1 MEQAGWIPGKDGITI
16 VHASSFN
23 GAGRINPRS
32 QLEAFSWASSRSSR
46 DWPGRTNPSRP
57 RDATLDRRIKSLSP
71 SPPPPR
77 HDLLRPSVR
86 SRAPSLPTM
95 EPGLSIESGSAIRVV
110 VLPVGGAIP
119 PQCLRDY
126 AALVARHA
134 RVDLASLRP
143 YYSEHQKSPF
153 AHQPW
158 DTGCL
163 RLKFVLGGCVPSPW
177 EDFQSSRKVLAVVGI
192 CHLPSSPDLA
202 KVAAD
207 FVDAART
214 YPSALVSR
222 CFAFCPTDAQLLE
235 EKKDGIIMFPPSD
248 QKSLELHMLTMIQDL
263 SASLLMEFE
272 KWVLRAES
280 TGTILKTPLDSQSS
294 LGSEEVHT
302 LGVPSI
308 LTSVIKAKKRRLGRA
323 QKIIGDYC
331 LLAGSPADA
340 NAHYTT
346 AIDLARLTGDV
357 FWHAGALEGSVCALV
372 VDRMGQND
380 PVLEDEVKYRYYTI
394 IQLYRRATLQDNA
407 QRVSPVSFELE
418 AALKLARYLCRR
430 EVAKEVSDLLMGAAD
445 GAKALIDAS
454 DRLILYI
461 EIARLFGSLSYKRK
475 AAFFSRQVA
484 QLYLQQDNAYAAMSA
499 MQVLTMTTNAY
510 HVQSRKTSRH
520 DHATVKEPGAS
531 NSNTDSGKAH
541 PQCVV
546 SLFESQWSTLQMVVL
561 REILMSS
568 IRAADPLTSWSAAA
582 RLLRSFYPLITPAGQ
597 SGLAS
602 SLSNSADRLP
612 WGTRCADPCLP
623 FIRLHSLPFH
633 PSQREIVKRNPHKK
647 EWWIGAGPSGPFIY
661 TPFTKGG
668 TSGSSKQEINWIVG
682 EPVQVMIELANPCS
696 FDLVVESIYLSVHSG
711 NFDAFPVTVNLPANT
726 SKLVLLSGIP
736 TQVGQVSIPGCIV
749 HSFGVITEHLFKEV
763 DSLLLG
769 AAQGLVL
776 SDPFRCCGSSKFKS
790 VNFPNIAVVPP
801 LPLLVAN
808 VVGGDGSIL
817 LYEGEI
823 RDVLITLTNAGTV
836 PVEEANIALS
846 GKNQDSVISIAHS
859 TWKSALPMKP
869 GGEVTFKVTLRAWHL
884 SLTDL
889 EADCSRSHAN
899 PRRIAREGINPF
911 LNIHYAGPS
920 ANQGSGEVSLPPG
933 RRLVVPLNI
942 CVVQGMRLVRARLLS
957 MEIPARFSEA
967 HLKSASDKDNISNG
981 SDMLH
986 NDISLL
992 KIDPY
997 KGSWGLRLL
1006 ELELFNPTDVVF
1018 DVDVSVHLDGTNEK
1032 QMLLLEDNT
1041 ADAACHKTR
1050 IDRDYSARVLIP
1062 LEHFKLPV
1070 LDASFFI
1077 KENGSDEPMGSKAA
1091 TIAEKNAKAELNA
1104 SISNLISKIK
1114 VRWHS
1119 GRNSSGEL
1127 NIKDAIQAALQ
1138 ASILDILL
1146 PDPLTFSFRLGK
1158 DGTMTQTDSLSAKPG
1173 DDSSHSTD
1181 DNAGPSTVESVL
1193 RCKDPISAH
1202 EMTHMEVQIRN
1213 NTKEIIRMNLSISC
1227 KDVAGENC
1235 FDENSATVLWA
1246 GVLSDIQLE
1255 VPPLQEVVHP
1265 FSVYFLVPGD
1275 YSLQSSSVIIDATDV
1290 LRARAK
1296 AESPD
1301 EPILCR
1307 GSLFH
1312 IHVVGTE

>member
-1 MEQAGWIPGKDGITI
+1 
-16 VHASSFN
+16 
-23 GAGRINPRS
+23 
-32 QLEAFSWASSRSSR
+32 
-46 DWPGRTNPSRP
+46 
-57 RDATLDRRIKSLSP
+57 
-71 SPPPPR
+71 
-77 HDLLRPSVR
+77 
-86 SRAPSLPTM
+86 M
-95 EPGLSIESGSAIRVV
+95 EPGLSIESGSAIRVA
-110 VLPVGGAIP
+110 VLPVGGPIP
-119 PQCLRDY
+119 PQSLRDY
-126 AALVARHA
+126 AALVAEHA

-153 AHQPW
+153 SHQPW

-202 KVAAD
+202 RVAAD
-207 FVDAART
+207 FLDASRT
-214 YPSALVSR
+214 YPSSLASR
-222 CFAFCPTDAQLLE
+222 CFAFCPTDVQLLE
-235 EKKDGIIMFPPSD
+235 ERKDGIIMFPPSD

-263 SASLLMEFE
+263 AASLLMEFE

-294 LGSEEVHT
+294 LGSEE
-302 LGVPSI
+302 
-308 LTSVIKAKKRRLGRA
+308 VIKAKKRRLGRA

-372 VDRMGQND
+372 VDRMMGQSD

-461 EIARLFGSLSYKRK
+461 EIARLFGSLGYKRK

-510 HVQSRKTSRH
+510 HVQSRKTSKP
-520 DHATVKEPGAS
+520 DHASLKS
-531 NSNTDSGKAH
+531 
-541 PQCVV
+541 VV

-633 PSQREIVKRNPHKK
+633 PSQRDIVKRNPHKK

-668 TSGSSKQEINWIVG
+668 TSGTSKQEINWIVG

-711 NFDAFPVTVNLPANT
+711 NFDAFPVTVNLPPNT

-736 TQVGQVSIPGCIV
+736 TKVGRVSIPGCIV

-790 VNFPNIAVVPP
+790 VNFPTISIVPP

-859 TWKSALPMKP
+859 TWKSALPIKP

-884 SLTDL
+884 SLADL
-889 EADCSRSHAN
+889 EADGSRSPAN

-920 ANQGSGEVSLPPG
+920 AAKGNGEVSLPPG
-933 RRLVVPLNI
+933 RRLAVPLNI

-967 HLKSASDKDNISNG
+967 HLRHVSGKDNISDESN
-981 SDMLH
+981 MLH

-1018 DVDVSVHLDGTNEK
+1018 DVDVSVHLDGTIVP
-1032 QMLLLEDNT
+1032 EDNT
-1041 ADAACHKTR
+1041 ADVACHKTR

-1070 LDASFFI
+1070 LDASFFV
-1077 KENGSDEPMGSKAA
+1077 KENGSDEQLGSKVA

-1114 VRWHS
+1114 VRWNS

-1146 PDPLTFSFRLGK
+1146 PDPLTFSFRLAK
-1158 DGTMTQTDSLSAKPG
+1158 DAKPAN
-1173 DDSSHSTD
+1173 DSNH
-1181 DNAGPSTVESVL
+1181 STVENVGPSAGENVL

-1202 EMTHMEVQIRN
+1202 KMTHMEVQIRN
-1213 NTKEIIRMNLSISC
+1213 NTKEIIQMNLSISC

-1235 FDENSATVLWA
+1235 FEENSATVLWA
-1246 GVLSDIQLE
+1246 GVLNDIQLE
-1255 VPPLQEVVHP
+1255 VPPLQEVIHP

-1307 GSLFH
+1307 GSPFH

>member
-1 MEQAGWIPGKDGITI
+1 
-16 VHASSFN
+16 
-23 GAGRINPRS
+23 
-32 QLEAFSWASSRSSR
+32 
-46 DWPGRTNPSRP
+46 
-57 RDATLDRRIKSLSP
+57 
-71 SPPPPR
+71 
-77 HDLLRPSVR
+77 
-86 SRAPSLPTM
+86 M
-95 EPGLSIESGSAIRVV
+95 EPGVSIESGSAIRVA
-110 VLPVGGAIP
+110 VLPVGGPIP
-119 PQCLRDY
+119 PACLRDY

-158 DTGCL
+158 GAGCL

-192 CHLPSSPDLA
+192 CHLPSSPDLSR
-202 KVAAD
+202 VAAD
-207 FVDAART
+207 FVDAARS
-214 YPSALVSR
+214 YPSALANR
-222 CFAFCPTDAQLLE
+222 CFAFCPTDAQLV
-235 EKKDGIIMFPPSD
+235 EKKRDDIIMFPPSD
-248 QKSLELHMLTMIQDL
+248 QQSLELHMLTMIQDL

-294 LGSEEVHT
+294 LGSEEV
-302 LGVPSI
+302 
-308 LTSVIKAKKRRLGRA
+308 IKAKKRRLGRA

-340 NAHYTT
+340 NAHYAT
-346 AIDLARLTGDV
+346 AIELARLTGDV

-372 VDRMGQND
+372 ADRMAESD
-380 PVLEDEVKYRYYTI
+380 PVLEDEVKFRYYTI

-430 EVAKEVSDLLMGAAD
+430 QCAKEVSDLLMGAAD

-461 EIARLFGSLSYKRK
+461 EIARLFGTLGYNRK

-499 MQVLTMTTNAY
+499 MQVLTTTTTAY
-510 HVQSRKTSRH
+510 HVQSRKTSKM
-520 DHATVKEPGAS
+520 DHGLLKS
-531 NSNTDSGKAH
+531 
-541 PQCVV
+541 VV

-568 IRAADPLTSWSAAA
+568 IRAADPLSSWSAAA

-602 SLSNSADRLP
+602 SLANSADRLP
-612 WGTRCADPCLP
+612 
-623 FIRLHSLPFH
+623 LHSFPLH
-633 PSQREIVKRNPHKK
+633 PSQREIVKRNPNKK
-647 EWWIGAGPSGPFIY
+647 EWWTGGGPSGPFIY

-668 TSGSSKQEINWIVG
+668 SSGTSKQE
-682 EPVQVMIELANPCS
+682 
-696 FDLVVESIYLSVHSG
+696 
-711 NFDAFPVTVNLPANT
+711 
-726 SKLVLLSGIP
+726 LVLIFHQTHPNWFCYLEF
-736 TQVGQVSIPGCIV
+736 QHKLDKYQ
-749 HSFGVITEHLFKEV
+749 F
-763 DSLLLG
+763 LG
-769 AAQGLVL
+769 ALFIALVL
-776 SDPFRCCGSSKFKS
+776 SQNTYSKRSIVYSLELHKGLCCGSSKFKS
-790 VNFPNIAVVPP
+790 VNFPSISVVPP

-836 PVEEANIALS
+836 PVEEANVALS
-846 GKNQDSVISIAHS
+846 GKNQDSVMSIAHS
-859 TWKSALPMKP
+859 TWKSALPIKP
-869 GGEVTFKVTLRAWHL
+869 GGEVTFAVTLRAWHL
-884 SLTDL
+884 SPTDL
-889 EADCSRSHAN
+889 EADGSRSPAN
-899 PRRIAREGINPF
+899 SRRIAREGINPF
-911 LNIHYAGPS
+911 LDIHYAGPS
-920 ANQGSGEVSLPPG
+920 GNSESNDVSLPPG

-957 MEIPARFSEA
+957 MELPARFTDA
-967 HLKSASDKDNISNG
+967 HLRSVSSKGNLSNDSDAIR
-981 SDMLH
+981 

-997 KGSWGLRLL
+997 KGSWDLRLL

-1018 DVDVSVHLDGTNEK
+1018 DVDVSVHLDGTSIEQK
-1032 QMLLLEDNT
+1032 VLPEDKT
-1041 ADAACHKTR
+1041 VGSACHKTR

-1070 LDASFFI
+1070 LDTSFFV
-1077 KENGSDEPMGSKAA
+1077 KENGSDEPLGSRAA
-1091 TIAEKNAKAELNA
+1091 TLAEKNAKAELNA
-1104 SISNLISKIK
+1104 SINNLISKIK
-1114 VRWHS
+1114 VKWHS

-1127 NIKDAIQAALQ
+1127 NIKDAIQTALQ
-1138 ASILDILL
+1138 ASIMDILL
-1146 PDPLTFSFRLGK
+1146 PDPLTFSFRHAK
-1158 DGTMTQTDSLSAKPG
+1158 DGTAAKTDSLKEPG
-1173 DDSSHSTD
+1173 DDSSHSAD
-1181 DNAGPSTVESVL
+1181 ESVL
-1193 RCKDPISAH
+1193 RCKDPISAN

-1213 NTKEIIRMNLSISC
+1213 NTKETIRMNLSISC

-1246 GVLSDIQLE
+1246 GVLSDIYLE
-1255 VPPLQEVVHP
+1255 VQPLQEVVHP
-1265 FSVYFLVPGD
+1265 FSIYFLVPGD
-1275 YSLQSSSVIIDATDV
+1275 YSLQAASVIIDATDV

-1307 GSLFH
+1307 GSPFH
-1312 IHVVGTE
+1312 IHIVGTA

>member
-1 MEQAGWIPGKDGITI
+1 
-16 VHASSFN
+16 
-23 GAGRINPRS
+23 
-32 QLEAFSWASSRSSR
+32 
-46 DWPGRTNPSRP
+46 
-57 RDATLDRRIKSLSP
+57 
-71 SPPPPR
+71 
-77 HDLLRPSVR
+77 
-86 SRAPSLPTM
+86 
-95 EPGLSIESGSAIRVV
+95 
-110 VLPVGGAIP
+110 
-119 PQCLRDY
+119 
-126 AALVARHA
+126 
-134 RVDLASLRP
+134 
-143 YYSEHQKSPF
+143 
-153 AHQPW
+153 
-158 DTGCL
+158 
-163 RLKFVLGGCVPSPW
+163 
-177 EDFQSSRKVLAVVGI
+177 
-192 CHLPSSPDLA
+192 
-202 KVAAD
+202 
-207 FVDAART
+207 
-214 YPSALVSR
+214 
-222 CFAFCPTDAQLLE
+222 
-235 EKKDGIIMFPPSD
+235 
-248 QKSLELHMLTMIQDL
+248 MLTMIQDL
-263 SASLLMEFE
+263 AASLLMEFE

-294 LGSEEVHT
+294 LGSEE
-302 LGVPSI
+302 
-308 LTSVIKAKKRRLGRA
+308 VIKAKKRRLGRA

-357 FWHAGALEGSVCALV
+357 FWHAGALEGIVCALV
-372 VDRMGQND
+372 VDRMGQSD

-418 AALKLARYLCRR
+418 AALKLARHLCRR
-430 EVAKEVSDLLMGAAD
+430 ELAKEVSDLLMGAAD

-461 EIARLFGSLSYKRK
+461 EIARLFGSLGYKRK

-510 HVQSRKTSRH
+510 HVQSRKTSKS
-520 DHATVKEPGAS
+520 DHASPKELGAS
-531 NSNTDSGKAH
+531 NSNADSGKVH
-541 PQCVV
+541 PQSVV
-546 SLFESQWSTLQMVVL
+546 SLFESRWSTLQMVVL

-602 SLSNSADRLP
+602 SLANSADRLP

-623 FIRLHSLPFH
+623 FIRLHSLPLH
-633 PSQREIVKRNPHKK
+633 PSQRDIVKRNPHKK

-668 TSGSSKQEINWIVG
+668 TSGTSKQEINWIVG
-682 EPVQVMIELANPCS
+682 EPVQVMVELANPCS

-711 NFDAFPVTVNLPANT
+711 NFDAFPVSVNLPPNT

-736 TQVGQVSIPGCIV
+736 TRVGQVSIPGCIV

-763 DSLLLG
+763 DCLLLG
-769 AAQGLVL
+769 ATQGLVL

-790 VNFPNIAVVPP
+790 VNFPSISVVPP

-859 TWKSALPMKP
+859 TWKSALPIKP

-889 EADCSRSHAN
+889 EADVGRSPTNSR
-899 PRRIAREGINPF
+899 RTQREGINPF
-911 LNIHYAGPS
+911 LNIHYAGP
-920 ANQGSGEVSLPPG
+920 ANQGNGEVSLPPG

-967 HLKSASDKDNISNG
+967 HLRPVSDKDNMSNG
-981 SDMLH
+981 SDMVH

-1018 DVDVSVHLDGTNEK
+1018 DVDVSVHLDGTNGE
-1032 QMLLLEDNT
+1032 QTLNVT

-1062 LEHFKLPV
+1062 LENFKLPV
-1070 LDASFFI
+1070 LDASFFV
-1077 KENGSDEPMGSKAA
+1077 KENGSDEPLGSKAA

-1104 SISNLISKIK
+1104 SINNLISKIK

-1138 ASILDILL
+1138 ASIMDILL
-1146 PDPLTFSFRLGK
+1146 PDPLTFSFRLAK
-1158 DGTMTQTDSLSAKPG
+1158 DGTMAKTVSASAN
-1173 DDSSHSTD
+1173 DFSHSTNE
-1181 DNAGPSTVESVL
+1181 NACPSTGESVL

-1246 GVLSDIQLE
+1246 GVLSDIQVE
-1255 VPPLQEVVHP
+1255 VPPLQELVHP

-1275 YSLQSSSVIIDATDV
+1275 YSLQASSVIIDATDV

-1307 GSLFH
+1307 GSPFH
-1312 IHVVGTE
+1312 IHVVGTA

>member
-1 MEQAGWIPGKDGITI
+1 
-16 VHASSFN
+16 
-23 GAGRINPRS
+23 
-32 QLEAFSWASSRSSR
+32 
-46 DWPGRTNPSRP
+46 
-57 RDATLDRRIKSLSP
+57 
-71 SPPPPR
+71 
-77 HDLLRPSVR
+77 
-86 SRAPSLPTM
+86 M

-207 FVDAART
+207 FLDAART
-214 YPSALVSR
+214 YPSALVTR

-294 LGSEEVHT
+294 LGSEEV
-302 LGVPSI
+302 
-308 LTSVIKAKKRRLGRA
+308 IKAKKRRLGRA

-372 VDRMGQND
+372 VDKMGQSD

-461 EIARLFGSLSYKRK
+461 EIARLFGSLGYKRK

-790 VNFPNIAVVPP
+790 VNFPNITVVPP

-889 EADCSRSHAN
+889 ESDGSRSPAN

-920 ANQGSGEVSLPPG
+920 TNQGSGEVSLPPG

-957 MEIPARFSEA
+957 MEIPARFSES

-1018 DVDVSVHLDGTNEK
+1018 DVDVSVQLDGTNEK
-1032 QMLLLEDNT
+1032 QMLLPEDNT

-1146 PDPLTFSFRLGK
+1146 PDPLTFSFRLAK
-1158 DGTMTQTDSLSAKPG
+1158 DGTMTG
-1173 DDSSHSTD
+1173 DDSGHSAD
-1181 DNAGPSTVESVL
+1181 ENVGPSTGESVL

-1307 GSLFH
+1307 GSPFH

>member
-1 MEQAGWIPGKDGITI
+1 
-16 VHASSFN
+16 
-23 GAGRINPRS
+23 
-32 QLEAFSWASSRSSR
+32 
-46 DWPGRTNPSRP
+46 
-57 RDATLDRRIKSLSP
+57 
-71 SPPPPR
+71 
-77 HDLLRPSVR
+77 
-86 SRAPSLPTM
+86 M
-95 EPGLSIESGSAIRVV
+95 EPGVSIESGSAIRVA
-110 VLPVGGAIP
+110 VLPVGGPISPAR
-119 PQCLRDY
+119 LRDY

-158 DTGCL
+158 GGGCL

-192 CHLPSSPDLA
+192 CHLPSSPDLGC
-202 KVAAD
+202 VAAD
-207 FVDAART
+207 FVDAARS
-214 YPSALVSR
+214 YPSALASR
-222 CFAFCPTDAQLLE
+222 CFAFCPTDAQLVQ
-235 EKKDGIIMFPPSD
+235 KKRDNIIMFPPSD
-248 QKSLELHMLTMIQDL
+248 QQSLELHMLTMIQDL

-294 LGSEEVHT
+294 LGSEEV
-302 LGVPSI
+302 
-308 LTSVIKAKKRRLGRA
+308 IKAKKRRLGRA

-340 NAHYTT
+340 NAHYAT
-346 AIDLARLTGDV
+346 AIELARLTGDV

-372 VDRMGQND
+372 VDRMAESD
-380 PVLEDEVKYRYYTI
+380 PVLEDEVKFRYYTI

-430 EVAKEVSDLLMGAAD
+430 QCAKEVSDLLMGAAD

-461 EIARLFGSLSYKRK
+461 EIARLFGTLGYKRK

-499 MQVLTMTTNAY
+499 MQVLTTTTTAY
-510 HVQSRKTSRH
+510 HVQSRKTSKM
-520 DHATVKEPGAS
+520 DHGLLKLYWLSLFDSG
-531 NSNTDSGKAH
+531 NTDPGKLH
-541 PQCVV
+541 PQSVV

-568 IRAADPLTSWSAAA
+568 IRAADPLSSWSAAA
-582 RLLRSFYPLITPAGQ
+582 RLLR
-597 SGLAS
+597 
-602 SLSNSADRLP
+602 
-612 WGTRCADPCLP
+612 
-623 FIRLHSLPFH
+623 LHSFPLH
-633 PSQREIVKRNPHKK
+633 PSQREIVKRNPNKK
-647 EWWIGAGPSGPFIY
+647 EWWTGGGPSGPFIY

-668 TSGSSKQEINWIVG
+668 TSGTSKQEVNWIVG
-682 EPVQVMIELANPCS
+682 EPVQVMVELANPCS
-696 FDLVVESIYLSVHSG
+696 FDLIVESIYLSVHSG
-711 NFDAFPVTVNLPANT
+711 NFDAFPVSVNLPPNT

-749 HSFGVITEHLFKEV
+749 HCFGVITEHLFKEV
-763 DSLLLG
+763 DCLLLG

-790 VNFPNIAVVPP
+790 VNFPSISVVPP

-836 PVEEANIALS
+836 PVEEANVALS

-859 TWKSALPMKP
+859 TWKSALPIKP
-869 GGEVTFKVTLRAWHL
+869 GGEVTFAVTLRAWHL
-884 SLTDL
+884 SPTDL
-889 EADCSRSHAN
+889 EADGSRSPAN
-899 PRRIAREGINPF
+899 SRRIAREGSNPF
-911 LNIHYAGPS
+911 LDIHYAGPS
-920 ANQGSGEVSLPPG
+920 GNSESNDVSLPPG

-957 MEIPARFSEA
+957 MELPARFTDA
-967 HLKSASDKDNISNG
+967 HLRSVSSKDNLSNG
-981 SDMLH
+981 SDAIR

-997 KGSWGLRLL
+997 KGSWDLRLL

-1018 DVDVSVHLDGTNEK
+1018 DVDVSVHLDGTSVEQK
-1032 QMLLLEDNT
+1032 ILPEDKT
-1041 ADAACHKTR
+1041 ASSACHKTR

-1070 LDASFFI
+1070 LDTSFFV
-1077 KENGSDEPMGSKAA
+1077 KENGSDEPLGSRAA
-1091 TIAEKNAKAELNA
+1091 TLAEKNAKAELNA
-1104 SISNLISKIK
+1104 SINNLISKIK
-1114 VRWHS
+1114 VKWHS

-1127 NIKDAIQAALQ
+1127 NIKDAIQTALQ
-1138 ASILDILL
+1138 ASIMDILL
-1146 PDPLTFSFRLGK
+1146 PDPLTFSFRHAK
-1158 DGTMTQTDSLSAKPG
+1158 DGTTAKTDSSKEPG
-1173 DDSSHSTD
+1173 DGSSRSAD
-1181 DNAGPSTVESVL
+1181 ESVL
-1193 RCKDPISAH
+1193 RCKDPIFAN

-1213 NTKEIIRMNLSISC
+1213 NTKETIRMNLSISC

-1246 GVLSDIQLE
+1246 GVLSDIYLE
-1255 VPPLQEVVHP
+1255 VQPLQEPGNRLEEQELQGKPSPVSELLKCAGFYALRKLQKVVIEIERNEARLKKIAN
-1265 FSVYFLVPGD
+1265 V
-1275 YSLQSSSVIIDATDV
+1275 
-1290 LRARAK
+1290 ARAALTRMNNGETLSQEEMK
-1296 AESPD
+1296 SYLEEIIRLAS
-1301 EPILCR
+1301 I
-1307 GSLFH
+1307 
-1312 IHVVGTE
+1312 

>member
-1 MEQAGWIPGKDGITI
+1 
-16 VHASSFN
+16 
-23 GAGRINPRS
+23 
-32 QLEAFSWASSRSSR
+32 
-46 DWPGRTNPSRP
+46 
-57 RDATLDRRIKSLSP
+57 
-71 SPPPPR
+71 
-77 HDLLRPSVR
+77 
-86 SRAPSLPTM
+86 M
-95 EPGLSIESGSAIRVV
+95 EPGLSIESGSAIRVA

-119 PQCLRDY
+119 PPRLREY

-134 RVDLASLRP
+134 RVDLASLRT

-158 DTGCL
+158 ETGCL
-163 RLKFVLGGCVPSPW
+163 RLKFVLGGCMPSPW
-177 EDFQSSRKVLAVVGI
+177 EDFQSSRKVLAVIGI
-192 CHLPSSPDLA
+192 CHLPSSPDLDR
-202 KVAAD
+202 VAAD
-207 FVDAART
+207 FVDAARS
-214 YPSALVSR
+214 YPSALANR
-222 CFAFCPTDAQLLE
+222 CFAFCPTDEQMAA
-235 EKKDGIIMFPPSD
+235 KKRDDIIMFPPSD
-248 QKSLELHMLTMIQDL
+248 QQSLELHMLTMIQDL
-263 SASLLMEFE
+263 AASLLMEFE

-294 LGSEEVHT
+294 LGSEEV
-302 LGVPSI
+302 
-308 LTSVIKAKKRRLGRA
+308 IKAKKRRLGRA

-331 LLAGSPADA
+331 LLAGSPVDA

-346 AIDLARLTGDV
+346 AIELARLTGDV

-372 VDRMGQND
+372 VDRMGQSD

-430 EVAKEVSDLLMGAAD
+430 ELAKEVSDLLMGAAD

-461 EIARLFGSLSYKRK
+461 EIARLFGTLGYNRK

-510 HVQSRKTSRH
+510 HVQSRKTSKINH
-520 DHATVKEPGAS
+520 DSSKEPRAS
-531 NSNTDSGKAH
+531 STDSGKVH
-541 PQCVV
+541 PQSIV
-546 SLFESQWSTLQMVVL
+546 SLFESQWSTIQMVVL

-568 IRAADPLTSWSAAA
+568 IRAADPLSSWSAAA

-602 SLSNSADRLP
+602 SLANSADKLP
-612 WGTRCADPCLP
+612 TGTRCADPCLP
-623 FIRLHSLPFH
+623 FIRLHSFPLH
-633 PSQREIVKRNPHKK
+633 PSQRDIVKRNPHKK
-647 EWWIGAGPSGPFIY
+647 EWWTGAGPSGPFIC
-661 TPFTKGG
+661 TPFSKAGASSG
-668 TSGSSKQEINWIVG
+668 TSKQEVSWIVG
-682 EPVQVMIELANPCS
+682 EPVQIMVELANPCS

-711 NFDAFPVTVNLPANT
+711 NFDAFPVSVSLPPNT

-736 TQVGQVSIPGCIV
+736 TQVGQISIPGCIV
-749 HSFGVITEHLFKEV
+749 HCFGVITEHLFKEV
-763 DSLLLG
+763 DCLLLG

-790 VNFPNIAVVPP
+790 VNFPSISVVPP

-859 TWKSALPMKP
+859 TWKSALPIKP
-869 GGEVTFKVTLRAWHL
+869 GGEVTFAVTLRAWHL
-884 SLTDL
+884 SSADL
-889 EADCSRSHAN
+889 EADGSRSPASS
-899 PRRIAREGINPF
+899 RRIAREGINPF
-911 LNIHYAGPS
+911 LNIHYAGP
-920 ANQGSGEVSLPPG
+920 AATPENGDISLPPG

-957 MEIPARFSEA
+957 MEIPARFTEA
-967 HLKSASDKDNISNG
+967 HLRPVSGKD
-981 SDMLH
+981 
-986 NDISLL
+986 DISTGNEAGHTNSNLL

-1018 DVDVSVHLDGTNEK
+1018 DVDVAVHSDDTNVDQRVISEG
-1032 QMLLLEDNT
+1032 NA
-1041 ADAACHKTR
+1041 ADAASHKTR

-1062 LEHFKLPV
+1062 LENFKLPV
-1070 LDASFFI
+1070 LDASFFV
-1077 KENGSDEPMGSKAA
+1077 KESSSDEPLGSRAA
-1091 TIAEKNAKAELNA
+1091 AIAERNAKAELNA
-1104 SISNLISKIK
+1104 SINNLISKIK
-1114 VRWHS
+1114 VKWHS

-1138 ASILDILL
+1138 ASIMDILL
-1146 PDPLTFSFRLGK
+1146 PDPLTFSFKLGNNGTSK
-1158 DGTMTQTDSLSAKPG
+1158 DSGNPP
-1173 DDSSHSTD
+1173 SHSND
-1181 DNAGPSTVESVL
+1181 GNVGPSTGNIM
-1193 RCKDPISAH
+1193 RCEDPISAH
-1202 EMTHMEVQIRN
+1202 EMTHMEVQIHN
-1213 NTKEIIRMNLSISC
+1213 NTKEIIRMHLSISC
-1227 KDVAGENC
+1227 KDVAGDNC

-1246 GVLSDIQLE
+1246 GVLSDIHLE

-1275 YSLQSSSVIIDATDV
+1275 YSLQASSVIIGATDV

-1312 IHVVGTE
+1312 IRVVGTA

>member
-1 MEQAGWIPGKDGITI
+1 
-16 VHASSFN
+16 
-23 GAGRINPRS
+23 
-32 QLEAFSWASSRSSR
+32 
-46 DWPGRTNPSRP
+46 
-57 RDATLDRRIKSLSP
+57 
-71 SPPPPR
+71 
-77 HDLLRPSVR
+77 
-86 SRAPSLPTM
+86 M
-95 EPGLSIESGSAIRVV
+95 EPGLSIESGSAIRVA
-110 VLPVGGAIP
+110 VLPVGGPIP

-202 KVAAD
+202 RVAAD
-207 FVDAART
+207 FLDAART
-214 YPSALVSR
+214 YPSALASR

-235 EKKDGIIMFPPSD
+235 ERKDGIIMFPPSD
-248 QKSLELHMLTMIQDL
+248 QKSLELHMFTMIQDL
-263 SASLLMEFE
+263 AASLLMEFE

-294 LGSEEVHT
+294 LGSEE
-302 LGVPSI
+302 
-308 LTSVIKAKKRRLGRA
+308 VIKAKKRRLGRA

-372 VDRMGQND
+372 VDRMGQSD

-461 EIARLFGSLSYKRK
+461 EIARLFGSLGYKRK

-499 MQVLTMTTNAY
+499 MQVLTMTTSAY
-510 HVQSRKTSRH
+510 HVQSRKTSKP
-520 DHATVKEPGAS
+520 DHASLKELGAS
-531 NSNTDSGKAH
+531 NSNADSGKAH
-541 PQCVV
+541 SQSVV

-633 PSQREIVKRNPHKK
+633 PSQRDIVKRNPHKK

-668 TSGSSKQEINWIVG
+668 TSGNSKQEINWIVG

-711 NFDAFPVTVNLPANT
+711 NFDAFPVTVNLPPNT

-790 VNFPNIAVVPP
+790 VNFPSISIVPP

-859 TWKSALPMKP
+859 TWKSALPIKP

-889 EADCSRSHAN
+889 EADGSRSPAN
-899 PRRIAREGINPF
+899 PRRVAREGINPF

-920 ANQGSGEVSLPPG
+920 ADQGNGVVSLPPG
-933 RRLVVPLNI
+933 RRLAVPLNI

-967 HLKSASDKDNISNG
+967 HLRPVSGKDNISDESN
-981 SDMLH
+981 MLH

-1018 DVDVSVHLDGTNEK
+1018 DVDVSVHLDGTIVP
-1032 QMLLLEDNT
+1032 EDNT
-1041 ADAACHKTR
+1041 ADVACHKTR

-1070 LDASFFI
+1070 LDASFFV
-1077 KENGSDEPMGSKAA
+1077 KENGSDEQLGSKV

-1146 PDPLTFSFRLGK
+1146 PDPLTFSFRLAK
-1158 DGTMTQTDSLSAKPG
+1158 DAKPAN
-1173 DDSSHSTD
+1173 DSSHSTVE
-1181 DNAGPSTVESVL
+1181 NVGPFTGENVL

-1202 EMTHMEVQIRN
+1202 KMTHMEVQIRN
-1213 NTKEIIRMNLSISC
+1213 NTKEIIQMNLSISC

-1235 FDENSATVLWA
+1235 FEENSATVLWA
-1246 GVLSDIQLE
+1246 GVLNDIQLE
-1255 VPPLQEVVHP
+1255 VPPLQEVMHP

-1307 GSLFH
+1307 GSPFH

>member
-1 MEQAGWIPGKDGITI
+1 
-16 VHASSFN
+16 
-23 GAGRINPRS
+23 
-32 QLEAFSWASSRSSR
+32 
-46 DWPGRTNPSRP
+46 
-57 RDATLDRRIKSLSP
+57 
-71 SPPPPR
+71 
-77 HDLLRPSVR
+77 
-86 SRAPSLPTM
+86 M
-95 EPGLSIESGSAIRVV
+95 EPGLSIESGSAIRVA
-110 VLPVGGAIP
+110 VLPVGGPIP
-119 PQCLRDY
+119 PPCLRDY
-126 AALVARHA
+126 AALVARHG
-134 RVDLASLRP
+134 RVDLSSLRP

-158 DTGCL
+158 ETGCL

-177 EDFQSSRKVLAVVGI
+177 EDFQSSRKVLAVIGI
-192 CHLPSSPDLA
+192 CHLPSSPDLDR
-202 KVAAD
+202 VAAD
-207 FVDAART
+207 FVDATRS
-214 YPSALVSR
+214 YPSALASR
-222 CFAFCPTDAQLLE
+222 CFAFCPTDAQLV
-235 EKKDGIIMFPPSD
+235 EKKRDGINIFPPSD
-248 QKSLELHMLTMIQDL
+248 QQSLEVHMLTMIQDL
-263 SASLLMEFE
+263 AASLLMEFE

-294 LGSEEVHT
+294 LGSEEV
-302 LGVPSI
+302 
-308 LTSVIKAKKRRLGRA
+308 IKAKKRRLGRA
-323 QKIIGDYC
+323 QKIIGDYHRAC
-331 LLAGSPADA
+331 K
-340 NAHYTT
+340 
-346 AIDLARLTGDV
+346 IDRRCFL
-357 FWHAGALEGSVCALV
+357 
-372 VDRMGQND
+372 VDRMGQSD

-418 AALKLARYLCRR
+418 AALKLARYLCKR
-430 EVAKEVSDLLMGAAD
+430 ELAKEVSDLLMGAAD

-461 EIARLFGSLSYKRK
+461 EIARLFGTLGYKRK

-499 MQVLTMTTNAY
+499 MQVLTMTTGAY
-510 HVQSRKTSRH
+510 HVQSRKTSNR
-520 DHATVKEPGAS
+520 DIDLPKEPRAG
-531 NSNTDSGKAH
+531 NTDYGKAH
-541 PQCVV
+541 PQSIV

-568 IRAADPLTSWSAAA
+568 IRAADPLSSWSAAA
-582 RLLRSFYPLITPAGQ
+582 RLLRTFYPLITPAGQ

-602 SLSNSADRLP
+602 SLANSADRLP
-612 WGTRCADPCLP
+612 SGTRCADPCLP
-623 FIRLHSLPFH
+623 FIRLHSFPLH
-633 PSQREIVKRNPHKK
+633 PSQKDIVKRNPHKK
-647 EWWIGAGPSGPFIY
+647 EWWTGGGPSGPFIY
-661 TPFTKGG
+661 TPFTKAG
-668 TSGSSKQEINWIVG
+668 TSGTSKQEVTWIVG
-682 EPVQVMIELANPCS
+682 EPVQVMVELANPCS

-711 NFDAFPVTVNLPANT
+711 NFDAFPVSVNLPPNT

-736 TQVGQVSIPGCIV
+736 TQVGQISIPGCIV
-749 HSFGVITEHLFKEV
+749 HCFGVITEHLFKEV
-763 DSLLLG
+763 DCLLLG

-790 VNFPNIAVVPP
+790 VNFPKISVVPS

-859 TWKSALPMKP
+859 TWKSALPIKP
-869 GGEVTFKVTLRAWHL
+869 GGEVTFAVTLRAWHL
-884 SLTDL
+884 SVADL
-889 EADCSRSHAN
+889 EADGSKSPAN
-899 PRRIAREGINPF
+899 SRRIAREGINPF
-911 LNIHYAGPS
+911 LDIHYAGPAAS
-920 ANQGSGEVSLPPG
+920 PENGAVSLPPG

-957 MEIPARFSEA
+957 MEIPAQFTEA
-967 HLKSASDKDNISNG
+967 HLRPVSGKDNTSEAA
-981 SDMLH
+981 H
-986 NDISLL
+986 NDSNLL

-1018 DVDVSVHLDGTNEK
+1018 DVDVAVHLDGTNVD
-1032 QMLLLEDNT
+1032 QNSVLEDNS

-1062 LEHFKLPV
+1062 LENFKLPV
-1070 LDASFFI
+1070 LDASFFV
-1077 KENGSDEPMGSKAA
+1077 KENGSDEPLGSKAA
-1091 TIAEKNAKAELNA
+1091 TIAERNAKAELNA
-1104 SISNLISKIK
+1104 SINNLISKIK
-1114 VRWHS
+1114 VKWHS

-1138 ASILDILL
+1138 ASIMDILL
-1146 PDPLTFSFRLGK
+1146 PDPLTFSFKLAK
-1158 DGTMTQTDSLSAKPG
+1158 SGTLSNVNSSKQSDNPG

-1181 DNAGPSTVESVL
+1181 GNVGPSSHENVL
-1193 RCKDPISAH
+1193 RCEDPISAH

-1213 NTKEIIRMNLSISC
+1213 NTNEIIHMNLSISC
-1227 KDVAGENC
+1227 KDVAGQNC

-1246 GVLSDIQLE
+1246 GVLNDIHLE
-1255 VPPLQEVVHP
+1255 VPPLQEVVHT

-1275 YSLQSSSVIIDATDV
+1275 YSLQASSVIIDATDV

-1307 GSLFH
+1307 GLPCH
-1312 IHVVGTE
+1312 IRVVGTA

>member
-1 MEQAGWIPGKDGITI
+1 
-16 VHASSFN
+16 
-23 GAGRINPRS
+23 
-32 QLEAFSWASSRSSR
+32 
-46 DWPGRTNPSRP
+46 
-57 RDATLDRRIKSLSP
+57 
-71 SPPPPR
+71 
-77 HDLLRPSVR
+77 
-86 SRAPSLPTM
+86 M
-95 EPGLSIESGSAIRVV
+95 EPGVSIESGSAIRVA
-110 VLPVGGAIP
+110 VLPVGGPIP
-119 PQCLRDY
+119 PACLRDY
-126 AALVARHA
+126 AALVARYA

-143 YYSEHQKSPF
+143 SYSEHQKSPF

-192 CHLPSSPDLA
+192 CHLPSSPNLDR
-202 KVAAD
+202 VAAD
-207 FVDAART
+207 FVDAARS
-214 YPSALVSR
+214 YPSALANR
-222 CFAFCPTDAQLLE
+222 CFAFCPTDAQLV
-235 EKKDGIIMFPPSD
+235 EKKRDDIIMFPPSD
-248 QKSLELHMLTMIQDL
+248 QQSLELHMLTMIQDL

-294 LGSEEVHT
+294 LGSEEV
-302 LGVPSI
+302 
-308 LTSVIKAKKRRLGRA
+308 IKAKKRRLGRA

-340 NAHYTT
+340 NAHYAT
-346 AIDLARLTGDV
+346 AIELARLTGDV

-372 VDRMGQND
+372 VDRMGESD
-380 PVLEDEVKYRYYTI
+380 PVLEDEVKFRYYTI

-430 EVAKEVSDLLMGAAD
+430 QCAKEVSDLLMGAAD

-461 EIARLFGSLSYKRK
+461 EIARLFGTLGYKRK

-499 MQVLTMTTNAY
+499 MQVLTMTTTAY
-510 HVQSRKTSRH
+510 HVQSRRTSKR
-520 DHATVKEPGAS
+520 DHSLPKS
-531 NSNTDSGKAH
+531 
-541 PQCVV
+541 VV
-546 SLFESQWSTLQMVVL
+546 SLFESQWSTIQMVVL

-568 IRAADPLTSWSAAA
+568 IRAADPLSSWSAAA

-602 SLSNSADRLP
+602 SLANSADRLP
-612 WGTRCADPCLP
+612 SGTRCADPCLP
-623 FIRLHSLPFH
+623 FIRLHSFPLH

-647 EWWIGAGPSGPFIY
+647 DWWTGVGPSGPFIY

-668 TSGSSKQEINWIVG
+668 TSGSSKQEVNWIVG
-682 EPVQVMIELANPCS
+682 EPVQVMVELANPCS

-711 NFDAFPVTVNLPANT
+711 NFDAFPVSVNLPPNT

-736 TQVGQVSIPGCIV
+736 TEVGQVSIPGCIV
-749 HSFGVITEHLFKEV
+749 HCFGVITEHLFKEV
-763 DSLLLG
+763 DCLLLG
-769 AAQGLVL
+769 ASQGLVL
-776 SDPFRCCGSSKFKS
+776 SDPFRCCGSSKLKS
-790 VNFPNIAVVPP
+790 VNFPCIAVVPP

-836 PVEEANIALS
+836 PVEEANVALS

-859 TWKSALPMKP
+859 TWKSALPIKP
-869 GGEVTFKVTLRAWHL
+869 GGEVTFAVTLRAWHL

-889 EADCSRSHAN
+889 EADGSRSPAN
-899 PRRIAREGINPF
+899 SRRIAKEGSNPF
-911 LNIHYAGPS
+911 LDIHYAGPS
-920 ANQGSGEVSLPPG
+920 INSESNIVSLPPG

-957 MEIPARFSEA
+957 MELPARFTDA
-967 HLKSASDKDNISNG
+967 HLRPASSKDHISND
-981 SDMLH
+981 SDVMH

-997 KGSWGLRLL
+997 KGSWDLRLL

-1018 DVDVSVHLDGTNEK
+1018 DVDVSVHLDGTCVEQNF
-1032 QMLLLEDNT
+1032 LSEDK
-1041 ADAACHKTR
+1041 AAGSACHKTR

-1070 LDASFFI
+1070 LDTSFFV
-1077 KENGSDEPMGSKAA
+1077 KENGSDELLGSRAA
-1091 TIAEKNAKAELNA
+1091 TLAEKNAKAELNA
-1104 SISNLISKIK
+1104 AINSLISKIK
-1114 VRWHS
+1114 VKWHS

-1138 ASILDILL
+1138 ASVMDILL
-1146 PDPLTFSFRLGK
+1146 PDPLTFSFRLTK
-1158 DGTMTQTDSLSAKPG
+1158 DGNAVKTDSSKEAG
-1173 DDSSHSTD
+1173 DDSGRSAD
-1181 DNAGPSTVESVL
+1181 ESVL
-1193 RCKDPISAH
+1193 RCKDPISAN

-1213 NTKEIIRMNLSISC
+1213 NTKETIQMNLSISC

-1246 GVLSDIQLE
+1246 GVLSDIYLE
-1255 VPPLQEVVHP
+1255 VPPLQEVAHP
-1265 FSVYFLVPGD
+1265 FSIYFLVPGD
-1275 YSLQSSSVIIDATDV
+1275 YSLQAASVIIDATDV

-1307 GSLFH
+1307 GCPFH
-1312 IHVVGTE
+1312 IHVVGTA

>member
-1 MEQAGWIPGKDGITI
+1 
-16 VHASSFN
+16 
-23 GAGRINPRS
+23 
-32 QLEAFSWASSRSSR
+32 
-46 DWPGRTNPSRP
+46 
-57 RDATLDRRIKSLSP
+57 
-71 SPPPPR
+71 
-77 HDLLRPSVR
+77 
-86 SRAPSLPTM
+86 M
-95 EPGLSIESGSAIRVV
+95 EPGLSIESGSAIRVA
-110 VLPVGGAIP
+110 VLPVGGPIP
-119 PQCLRDY
+119 PPCLRDY

-158 DTGCL
+158 DAGCL

-177 EDFQSSRKVLAVVGI
+177 EDFQSSRKVLAVIGI
-192 CHLPSSPDLA
+192 CHLPSSPDLDR
-202 KVAAD
+202 VSAD
-207 FVDAART
+207 FLDAVRS
-214 YPSALVSR
+214 YPSALANR
-222 CFAFCPTDAQLLE
+222 CFAFCPTDAQLV
-235 EKKDGIIMFPPSD
+235 EKKRDDINIFPPSD
-248 QKSLELHMLTMIQDL
+248 QQSLEVHMLTMIQDL
-263 SASLLMEFE
+263 AASLLMEFE

-302 LGVPSI
+302 LGV
-308 LTSVIKAKKRRLGRA
+308 IKAKKRRLGRA

-331 LLAGSPADA
+331 LLAGSPVDA

-346 AIDLARLTGDV
+346 AIELARLTGDV

-372 VDRMGQND
+372 VDRMGQSD

-430 EVAKEVSDLLMGAAD
+430 ELAKEVSDLLMGAAD
-445 GAKALIDAS
+445 GAKALLDAS

-461 EIARLFGSLSYKRK
+461 EIARLFGTLGYKRK

-499 MQVLTMTTNAY
+499 MQVLTMTTSAY
-510 HVQSRKTSRH
+510 HVQSRKTSNR
-520 DHATVKEPGAS
+520 DQDLLKEPRAG
-531 NSNTDSGKAH
+531 NSDYGKVH
-541 PQCVV
+541 PQSIV

-568 IRAADPLTSWSAAA
+568 IRAADPLSSWSAAA
-582 RLLRSFYPLITPAGQ
+582 RLLRTFYPLITPAGQ

-612 WGTRCADPCLP
+612 SGTRCADPCLP
-623 FIRLHSLPFH
+623 FIRLHSFPLH
-633 PSQREIVKRNPHKK
+633 PSQKDIVKRNPHKK
-647 EWWIGAGPSGPFIY
+647 EWWTGGGSSGPFIY
-661 TPFTKGG
+661 TPFTKAG
-668 TSGSSKQEINWIVG
+668 TSGASKQEATWIVG
-682 EPVQVMIELANPCS
+682 EPVQVMVELANPCS

-711 NFDAFPVTVNLPANT
+711 NFDAFPVSVNLPPNT

-736 TQVGQVSIPGCIV
+736 TQVGQISIPGCIV
-749 HSFGVITEHLFKEV
+749 HCFGVITEHLFKEV
-763 DSLLLG
+763 DCLLLG

-790 VNFPNIAVVPP
+790 VNFPKISVVPS

-859 TWKSALPMKP
+859 TWKSALPIKP
-869 GGEVTFKVTLRAWHL
+869 GGEVTFAVTLRAWHL
-884 SLTDL
+884 SLADL
-889 EADCSRSHAN
+889 EADGNKSPAN
-899 PRRIAREGINPF
+899 SRRIAREGANPF
-911 LNIHYAGPS
+911 LDIHYAGPAAS
-920 ANQGSGEVSLPPG
+920 PDNSLPPG

-957 MEIPARFSEA
+957 MEIPAGFTEVHLRAVSGKDNTSEA
-967 HLKSASDKDNISNG
+967 T
-981 SDMLH
+981 H
-986 NDISLL
+986 NDTDLL
-992 KIDPY
+992 KNDPY

-1018 DVDVSVHLDGTNEK
+1018 DVDVAVHLDGTNADQNLVLQDK
-1032 QMLLLEDNT
+1032 T

-1062 LEHFKLPV
+1062 LENFKLPV
-1070 LDASFFI
+1070 LDASFFV
-1077 KENGSDEPMGSKAA
+1077 KENGNDEPLGSKAA
-1091 TIAEKNAKAELNA
+1091 TIAERNAKAELNA

-1114 VRWHS
+1114 VKWHS

-1138 ASILDILL
+1138 ASIMDILL
-1146 PDPLTFSFRLGK
+1146 PDPLTFSFKLSK
-1158 DGTMTQTDSLSAKPG
+1158 SGTLSNDNSSKGSG
-1173 DDSSHSTD
+1173 DDK
-1181 DNAGPSTVESVL
+1181 VL
-1193 RCKDPISAH
+1193 RCEDPISAH
-1202 EMTHMEVQIRN
+1202 EMTHMEVQIHN
-1213 NTKEIIRMNLSISC
+1213 NTNEIIQMNLTISC

-1235 FDENSATVLWA
+1235 FDESSATVLWA
-1246 GVLSDIQLE
+1246 GVLNDIHLE

-1275 YSLQSSSVIIDATDV
+1275 YSLQASSVIIDATDV

-1296 AESPD
+1296 AESAD

-1307 GSLFH
+1307 GSPFH
-1312 IHVVGTE
+1312 VRVVGTA